1 MRLVAWFAAMILVGT
16 LNGCGSGSGDG
27 GTNIVAQTGN
37 GGSIASENGSTI
49 TGPGTASPSNTQEGT
64 ATVTPTTGTP
74 SSDPSAPISTETTN
88 PTTVPDTTT
97 ASTATMPNTVST
109 TPATPAQTT
118 TTTTEPT
125 SASPAPA
132 SSSTGTTMQAAM
144 VAAINQARLSG
155 MTCGATYYG
164 PTTAITWN
172 DRIGSAASRHSNDM
186 AAKDFFSHTGSDG
199 SSTGDR
205 LTQAG
210 YIWSTYGEN
219 IAVGYSTPA
228 AVVQAWLNS
237 EGHCRNIM
245 NPAYLEI
252 GAGVATGIYRGVP
265 AMDYWTLDL
274 GKKR

>member
-1 MRLVAWFAAMILVGT
+1 MRLVAWFTAMVLVGT
-16 LNGCGSGSGDG
+16 LNGCGSGSGDS
-27 GTNIVAQTGN
+27 GTNIAAQTGN
-37 GGSIASENGSTI
+37 GGSFASENGSTVT
-49 TGPGTASPSNTQEGT
+49 TGPGTASPANTQEGT
-64 ATVTPTTGTP
+64 ATATPTTNTP
-74 SSDPSAPISTETTN
+74 SSDTSAPISTETIN
-88 PTTVPDTTT
+88 PTTVPDTT
-97 ASTATMPNTVST
+97 ASTATMPNTVPT
-109 TPATPAQTT
+109 APAPAQTT

-125 SASPAPA
+125 SANPAPA
-132 SSSTGTTMQAAM
+132 SSSTGSAMQAAM
-144 VAAINQARLSG
+144 VAAINKARLSG
-155 MTCGATYYG
+155 MTCGTTYYG

-172 DRIGSAASRHSNDM
+172 DQIGSAASRHSNDM
-186 AAKDFFSHTGSDG
+186 AARDFFSHTGSDG
-199 SSTGDR
+199 SSAGDR

-252 GAGVATGIYRGVP
+252 GAGAATGTYRGVP

>member
-1 MRLVAWFAAMILVGT
+1 
-16 LNGCGSGSGDG
+16 
-27 GTNIVAQTGN
+27 
-37 GGSIASENGSTI
+37 
-49 TGPGTASPSNTQEGT
+49 
-64 ATVTPTTGTP
+64 
-74 SSDPSAPISTETTN
+74 
-88 PTTVPDTTT
+88 
-97 ASTATMPNTVST
+97 
-109 TPATPAQTT
+109 
-118 TTTTEPT
+118 
-125 SASPAPA
+125 
-132 SSSTGTTMQAAM
+132 M

-186 AAKDFFSHTGSDG
+186 AARDFFSHTGSDG
-199 SSTGDR
+199 SSAGDR

-252 GAGVATGIYRGVP
+252 GAGVATGTYRGVP
-265 AMDYWTLDL
+265 SMDYWTLNL